1 MSDPRLSEQ
10 TFGSGRGCSGC
21 LLCLRRPCGTH
32 KTKDEPEPAVKSDL
46 LTVDVFPPS
55 QPLSSAAHVHV
66 SLFKR

>member
-46 LTVDVFPPS
+46 LTVDVFPTS